1 MLPFI
6 SPFYFMLF
14 SIHIFAVLKRMLNQ
28 FKRQSGKVGL
38 LVNLHF
44 LAGGPS
50 ILTYSEAKED
60 NQQS

>member
-1 MLPFI
+1 ML
-6 SPFYFMLF
+6 S
-14 SIHIFAVLKRMLNQ
+14 SKHIFAVLKSMLNQ
-28 FKRQSGKVGL
+28 FNRQSGKVGL